1 MSNRSRVYRTH
12 AVVLRRRDYSDADRI
27 LTIFTPRHGKLELIA
42 KGARKTKSRKAG
54 HLETFAH
61 SSLLVAKGRTW
72 DIITEA
78 ETVESF
84 RHLRDD
90 LEGISYASYFGELV
104 AQFTEADDENLPLWE
119 LLLSVLRELDARTQH
134 APEAPAKAPT
144 GSSPD
149 PATPDA
155 AIHNDII
162 HNAALQNAVAEAKL
176 RLLARWF
183 ELHLLNLTGFQP
195 QLFSCIGCGQPL
207 EPVVNFFSIEEGG
220 VFCPICAEAQ
230 HEVGT
235 RAEAIEPDVLK
246 VLRFLQSRELS
257 DMRRLTVRPEILRRI
272 ETLLYRY
279 LLVVLER
286 QLKSIHFLRR
296 LQNEQAPA

>member
-1 MSNRSRVYRTH
+1 MPNRSRVYRTH

-27 LTIFTPRHGKLELIA
+27 LTVFTPRHGKLELIA
-42 KGARKTKSRKAG
+42 KGVRKTKSRKAG

-61 SSLLVAKGRTW
+61 GSLLVAKGRTW

-104 AQFTEADDENLPLWE
+104 VQFTEADDENLPLWE
-119 LLLSVLRELDARTQH
+119 LLLSVLRELDERTQS
-134 APEAPAKAPT
+134 ALEAPPD
-144 GSSPD
+144 GSPD
-149 PATPDA
+149 YAAPDFA
-155 AIHNDII
+155 V
-162 HNAALQNAVAEAKL
+162 QNGAVEAKL

-183 ELHLLNLTGFQP
+183 ELHLLSLTGFQP
-195 QLFSCIGCGQPL
+195 QLFACIGCGQPL
-207 EPVVNFFSIEEGG
+207 EPVVNFLSIEEGG
-220 VFCPICAEAQ
+220 VLCAACAEAQ

-246 VLRFLQSRELS
+246 VLRFLQSRGLS
-257 DMRRLTVRPEILRRI
+257 DARRLTVRPEILRRI